1 MPKRLSTEEV
11 KATFE
16 RYGYTV
22 PANFVYKNNITH
34 YRVYD
39 QLNNDY
45 IDMTYKMLMYQVK
58 NKNRQIMPADNDE
71 DLLMNIG
78 LSENG
83 PRNRDG
89 FIDLMNMPLSDTPT
103 RVRDGFID
111 LMNMQLSDDGP
122 RTRDGFYDL
131 MNAPLADEEA
141 PQSRLE
147 RYSKKFGKLFMKE
160 TDKFKNGV
168 MKMSNKII
176 KKLMHGQPF
185 TLNEDNNLV
194 EILYALSHAMKIAAP
209 KINKDIIMTIVDK
222 KGHTQYARVN
232 QNTIDMLDWV
242 LEDKEYEINDSGDP
256 ILESLSNFKSIA
268 FDFRNISKGKRI
280 VGAFFPYYNNSD
292 IDLTPYGIYK
302 RGEVIRESCLLT
314 AFRSS
319 GLLDDEQLNL
329 LSSFLKTKLI
339 PREELKHIS
348 NLFNIRISCR
358 VHYDTGKTSTNE
370 YGEKYGKTL
379 KLHII
384 EDHYILDKDV
394 NATVFYVK
402 NYAKI
407 NNDERFVNHPRKMM
421 LSRLDKNRYEF
432 SKKGCTINRIIDAMI
447 ENKLLEPMTDEE
459 KRYLQYD
466 ECSGLFRDYRKN
478 KSITVKCKE
487 ATRQINIKDKKN
499 YVRPG
504 INEIGLRLKHNK
516 FLFGYDVKDDEID
529 QRLHELQRLVDSLNL
544 RHNIDVSLYHHFSE
558 LMQKIMYE
566 YGCLDDIYEFSGN
579 VSQKIRSE
587 LQFPKIIWSE
597 GHYVGKLYYIDQAG
611 AYMSSVTS
619 IPSGMPDDDGNFKSE
634 NTKIKE
640 LIEHLYDIRMKAKK
654 IGMDKLATTIKYMMN
669 SSWGYSMKK
678 PKLIKHRF
686 VKDVDEYVKKFDPFI
701 IKYKY
706 NQGHAGPGYVDRI
719 NPYVES
725 YSYPQFARS
734 VLNTFNAKMKE
745 LCNKV
750 NVLYSKTDSALIY
763 ENDYKK
769 LLSENWIGEKLGLF
783 KVEHIFTEVYVKSAE
798 KWIGKNED
806 GTYFYHMSKKLKD
819 ICSKSDDPIKC
830 LKFI

>member
-1 MPKRLSTEEV
+1 MPKRLNTEDV
-11 KATFE
+11 KAIFE

-22 PANFVYKNNITH
+22 PDNFVYLNNSTSI
-34 YRVYD
+34 RVYD
-39 QLNNDY
+39 EQENTY
-45 IDMTYKMLMYQVK
+45 KDMTYKKLQYQIK
-58 NKNRQIMPADNDE
+58 KGRSEMEGDPFF
-71 DLLMNIG
+71 MNMA
-78 LSENG
+78 LSE
-83 PRNRDG
+83 
-89 FIDLMNMPLSDTPT
+89 T
-103 RVRDGFID
+103 
-111 LMNMQLSDDGP
+111 GP
-122 RTRDGFYDL
+122 RTRDGFIDMMNMALSETGPRTREGFYDL
-131 MNAPLADEEA
+131 INTPLSDEEL
-141 PQSRLE
+141 PRSQLE
-147 RYSKKFGKLFMKE
+147 RYEKRFGKNFMRE
-160 TDKFKNGV
+160 TEETKNNV
-168 MKMSNKII
+168 MQLANEII
-176 KKLMHGQPF
+176 KKLIKKQSFSLSPKGENGVHSIVDF
-185 TLNEDNNLV
+185 
-194 EILYALSHAMKIAAP
+194 LYALSHAMKIAVP
-209 KINKDIIMTIVDK
+209 RIDKNIIMTILDN

-242 LEDKEYEINDSGDP
+242 LEDKENEINDSGDP

-358 VHYDTGKTSTNE
+358 VHYGTGKTSTNE

-421 LSRLDKNRYEF
+421 LSRLDKTRYEF

-487 ATRQINIKDKKN
+487 AIRQINIKDKK
-499 YVRPG
+499 RIP
-504 INEIGLRLKHNK
+504 ITFSKPNK
-516 FLFGYDVKDDEID
+516 FLFGYDVKDEEIH

-597 GHYVGKLYYIDQAG
+597 GHYKGKLYYIDQAG

>member
-1 MPKRLSTEEV
+1 METDPFGGTP
-11 KATFE
+11 F
-16 RYGYTV
+16 
-22 PANFVYKNNITH
+22 F
-34 YRVYD
+34 
-39 QLNNDY
+39 
-45 IDMTYKMLMYQVK
+45 
-58 NKNRQIMPADNDE
+58 
-71 DLLMNIG
+71 MNMA
-78 LSENG
+78 LSEIG
-83 PRNRDG
+83 PRTRDG
-89 FIDLMNMPLSDTPT
+89 FIDMMNMALSET
-103 RVRDGFID
+103 
-111 LMNMQLSDDGP
+111 GP
-122 RTRDGFYDL
+122 RTREGFYDL
-131 MNAPLADEEA
+131 MNAPLENEEV
-141 PQSRLE
+141 PQTRLD
-147 RYSKKFGKLFMKE
+147 RYGKKFGNLFMRE
-160 TDKFKNGV
+160 TDEFKYDV
-168 MKMSNKII
+168 MNLSNKII
-176 KKLMHGQPF
+176 KKLMSGQPF
-185 TLNEDNNLV
+185 TLNENKNTAI
-194 EILYALSHAMKIAAP
+194 ILYALSHAMKIAAP

-421 LSRLDKNRYEF
+421 VSRLDKNRYEF

-487 ATRQINIKDKKN
+487 AIRQINIKDKK
-499 YVRPG
+499 RIP
-504 INEIGLRLKHNK
+504 ITFSKPNK
-516 FLFGYDVKDDEID
+516 FLFGYDVKDEEIH

-597 GHYVGKLYYIDQAG
+597 GHFKGKLYYIDQAG

-706 NQGHAGPGYVDRI
+706 NQGHSGPGYVDRI

>member
-1 MPKRLSTEEV
+1 MPKRLNTEDV
-11 KATFE
+11 KTIFE

-22 PANFVYKNNITH
+22 PDNFVYQNNSTSI
-34 YRVYD
+34 RVYD
-39 QLNNDY
+39 EQENTY
-45 IDMTYKMLMYQVK
+45 KDMTYKKLQYQIK
-58 NKNRQIMPADNDE
+58 KGRSEMETDPFGGTPFF
-71 DLLMNIG
+71 MNMA
-78 LSENG
+78 LSE
-83 PRNRDG
+83 
-89 FIDLMNMPLSDTPT
+89 I
-103 RVRDGFID
+103 
-111 LMNMQLSDDGP
+111 GP
-122 RTRDGFYDL
+122 RTRDGFIDMMNMALSETGPRTREGFYDL
-131 MNAPLADEEA
+131 INTPLSDEEL
-141 PQSRLE
+141 PRSQLE
-147 RYSKKFGKLFMKE
+147 RYEKRFGKNFMRE
-160 TDKFKNGV
+160 TEETKNNV
-168 MKMSNKII
+168 MQLANEII
-176 KKLMHGQPF
+176 KKLIKKQSFSLSPKGENGVHSIVDF
-185 TLNEDNNLV
+185 
-194 EILYALSHAMKIAAP
+194 LYALSHAMKIAVP
-209 KINKDIIMTIVDK
+209 RIDKNIIMTILDN
-222 KGHTQYARVN
+222 KGHTQYARIN

-242 LEDKEYEINDSGDP
+242 LEDKQYEINDSGDP
-256 ILESLSNFKSIA
+256 ILESLSNVKKLDFEFK
-268 FDFRNISKGKRI
+268 DISRGGRI

-487 ATRQINIKDKKN
+487 AIRQINIKDKK
-499 YVRPG
+499 RIP
-504 INEIGLRLKHNK
+504 ITFSKPNK
-516 FLFGYDVKDDEID
+516 FLFGYDVKDEEIH

-597 GHYVGKLYYIDQAG
+597 GHYKGKLYYIDQAG

-706 NQGHAGPGYVDRI
+706 NQGHSGPGYVDRI

>member
-1 MPKRLSTEEV
+1 MPKRLNTEDV
-11 KATFE
+11 KAIFE

-22 PANFVYKNNITH
+22 PDNFVYLNNSTSI
-34 YRVYD
+34 RVYD
-39 QLNNDY
+39 EQENTY
-45 IDMTYKMLMYQVK
+45 KDMTYKKLQYQIK
-58 NKNRQIMPADNDE
+58 KGRSEMEGDPFF
-71 DLLMNIG
+71 MNMA
-78 LSENG
+78 LSE
-83 PRNRDG
+83 
-89 FIDLMNMPLSDTPT
+89 T
-103 RVRDGFID
+103 
-111 LMNMQLSDDGP
+111 GP
-122 RTRDGFYDL
+122 RTRDGFIDMMNMALSETGPRTREGFYDL
-131 MNAPLADEEA
+131 INTPLSDEEL
-141 PQSRLE
+141 PRSQLE
-147 RYSKKFGKLFMKE
+147 RYEKRFGKNFMRE
-160 TDKFKNGV
+160 TEETKNNV
-168 MKMSNKII
+168 MQLANEII
-176 KKLMHGQPF
+176 KKLIKKQSFSLSPKGENGVHSIVDF
-185 TLNEDNNLV
+185 
-194 EILYALSHAMKIAAP
+194 LYALSHAMKIAVP
-209 KINKDIIMTIVDK
+209 RIDKNIIMTILDN
-222 KGHTQYARVN
+222 KGHTQYARIN

-242 LEDKEYEINDSGDP
+242 LEDKQYEINDSGDP
-256 ILESLSNFKSIA
+256 ILESLSNVKKLDFEFK
-268 FDFRNISKGKRI
+268 DISRGGRI

-421 LSRLDKNRYEF
+421 LSRLDKTRYEF

-487 ATRQINIKDKKN
+487 AIRQINIKDKK
-499 YVRPG
+499 RIP
-504 INEIGLRLKHNK
+504 ITFSKPNK
-516 FLFGYDVKDDEID
+516 FLFGYDVKDEEIH

-597 GHYVGKLYYIDQAG
+597 GHYKGKLYYIDQAG

-706 NQGHAGPGYVDRI
+706 NQGHSGPGYVDRI

>member
-1 MPKRLSTEEV
+1 MPKRLNTEDV
-11 KATFE
+11 KAIFE

-22 PANFVYKNNITH
+22 PDNFVYLNNSTSI
-34 YRVYD
+34 RVYD
-39 QLNNDY
+39 EQENTY
-45 IDMTYKMLMYQVK
+45 KDMTYKKLQYQIK
-58 NKNRQIMPADNDE
+58 KGRSEMEGDPFF
-71 DLLMNIG
+71 MNMA
-78 LSENG
+78 LSE
-83 PRNRDG
+83 
-89 FIDLMNMPLSDTPT
+89 T
-103 RVRDGFID
+103 
-111 LMNMQLSDDGP
+111 GP
-122 RTRDGFYDL
+122 RTRDGFIDMMNMALSETGPRTREGFYDL
-131 MNAPLADEEA
+131 INTPLSDEEL
-141 PQSRLE
+141 PRSQLE
-147 RYSKKFGKLFMKE
+147 RYEKRFGKNFMRE
-160 TDKFKNGV
+160 TEETKNNV
-168 MKMSNKII
+168 MQLANEII
-176 KKLMHGQPF
+176 KKLIKKQSFSLSPKGEVVDF
-185 TLNEDNNLV
+185 
-194 EILYALSHAMKIAAP
+194 LYALSHAMKIAVP
-209 KINKDIIMTIVDK
+209 RIDKNIIMTILDN

-242 LEDKEYEINDSGDP
+242 LEDKQYEINDSGDP
-256 ILESLSNFKSIA
+256 ILESLSNVKKLDFEFK
-268 FDFRNISKGKRI
+268 DISRGGRI

-302 RGEVIRESCLLT
+302 RGEVVNESCLLT

-402 NYAKI
+402 NYVKI

-487 ATRQINIKDKKN
+487 AIRQINIKDKK
-499 YVRPG
+499 RIP
-504 INEIGLRLKHNK
+504 ITFSKPNK
-516 FLFGYDVKDDEID
+516 FLFGYDVKDEEIH

-587 LQFPKIIWSE
+587 LRFPKIIWSE

-640 LIEHLYDIRMKAKK
+640 LIEYLYDIRMKAKK

-706 NQGHAGPGYVDRI
+706 TCGRSGYVDRI

>member
-1 MPKRLSTEEV
+1 MPKRLNTEDV
-11 KATFE
+11 KAIFE

-22 PANFVYKNNITH
+22 PDNFVYQNNSTSI
-34 YRVYD
+34 RVYD
-39 QLNNDY
+39 EQENTY
-45 IDMTYKMLMYQVK
+45 KDMTYKKLQYQIKKGRSEMETEKSYAQNEVSY
-58 NKNRQIMPADNDE
+58 PF
-71 DLLMNIG
+71 MNMA
-78 LSENG
+78 LSE
-83 PRNRDG
+83 
-89 FIDLMNMPLSDTPT
+89 I
-103 RVRDGFID
+103 
-111 LMNMQLSDDGP
+111 GP
-122 RTRDGFYDL
+122 RTRDGFIDMMNMALSETGPRTREGFYDL
-131 MNAPLADEEA
+131 INTPLSDEEL
-141 PQSRLE
+141 PRSQLE
-147 RYSKKFGKLFMKE
+147 RYEKRFGKNFMRE
-160 TDKFKNGV
+160 TEETKNNV
-168 MKMSNKII
+168 MQLANEII
-176 KKLMHGQPF
+176 KKLIKKQSFSLSPKGEVVDF
-185 TLNEDNNLV
+185 
-194 EILYALSHAMKIAAP
+194 LYALSHAMKIAVP
-209 KINKDIIMTIVDK
+209 RIDKNIIMTILDN

-242 LEDKEYEINDSGDP
+242 LEDKQYEINDSGDP
-256 ILESLSNFKSIA
+256 ILESLSNVKKLDFEFK
-268 FDFRNISKGKRI
+268 DISRGGRI

-421 LSRLDKNRYEF
+421 LSRLDKTRYEF

-487 ATRQINIKDKKN
+487 AIRQINIKDKK
-499 YVRPG
+499 RIP
-504 INEIGLRLKHNK
+504 ITFSKPNK
-516 FLFGYDVKDDEID
+516 FLFGYDVKDEEIH

-597 GHYVGKLYYIDQAG
+597 GHYKGKLYYIDQAG

-640 LIEHLYDIRMKAKK
+640 LIEYLYDIRMKAKK

-706 NQGHAGPGYVDRI
+706 TCGRSGYVDRI

>member
-1 MPKRLSTEEV
+1 MPKRLNTEDV
-11 KATFE
+11 KAIFE

-22 PANFVYKNNITH
+22 PDNFVYLNNSTSI
-34 YRVYD
+34 RVYD
-39 QLNNDY
+39 EQENTY
-45 IDMTYKMLMYQVK
+45 KDMTYKKLQYQIK
-58 NKNRQIMPADNDE
+58 KGRSEMETDPFGGTPFF
-71 DLLMNIG
+71 MNMA
-78 LSENG
+78 LSE
-83 PRNRDG
+83 
-89 FIDLMNMPLSDTPT
+89 T
-103 RVRDGFID
+103 
-111 LMNMQLSDDGP
+111 GP
-122 RTRDGFYDL
+122 RTRDGFIDMMNMALSETGPRTREGFYDL
-131 MNAPLADEEA
+131 INTPLSDEEL
-141 PQSRLE
+141 PRSQLE
-147 RYSKKFGKLFMKE
+147 RYEKRFGKNFMRE
-160 TDKFKNGV
+160 TEETKNNV
-168 MKMSNKII
+168 MQLANEII
-176 KKLMHGQPF
+176 KKLIKKQSFSLSPKGEVVDF
-185 TLNEDNNLV
+185 
-194 EILYALSHAMKIAAP
+194 LYALSHAMKIAVP
-209 KINKDIIMTIVDK
+209 RIDKNIIMTILDN

-487 ATRQINIKDKKN
+487 AIRQINIKDKK
-499 YVRPG
+499 RIP
-504 INEIGLRLKHNK
+504 ITFSKPNK
-516 FLFGYDVKDDEID
+516 FLFGYDVKDEEIH

-597 GHYVGKLYYIDQAG
+597 GHYKGKLYYIDQAG

>member
-1 MPKRLSTEEV
+1 
-11 KATFE
+11 
-16 RYGYTV
+16 
-22 PANFVYKNNITH
+22 
-34 YRVYD
+34 
-39 QLNNDY
+39 
-45 IDMTYKMLMYQVK
+45 
-58 NKNRQIMPADNDE
+58 
-71 DLLMNIG
+71 
-78 LSENG
+78 
-83 PRNRDG
+83 
-89 FIDLMNMPLSDTPT
+89 
-103 RVRDGFID
+103 
-111 LMNMQLSDDGP
+111 
-122 RTRDGFYDL
+122 
-131 MNAPLADEEA
+131 
-141 PQSRLE
+141 
-147 RYSKKFGKLFMKE
+147 
-160 TDKFKNGV
+160 
-168 MKMSNKII
+168 
-176 KKLMHGQPF
+176 
-185 TLNEDNNLV
+185 
-194 EILYALSHAMKIAAP
+194 
-209 KINKDIIMTIVDK
+209 MTILDN

-358 VHYDTGKTSTNE
+358 VHYGTGKTSTNE

-487 ATRQINIKDKKN
+487 AIRQINIKDKK
-499 YVRPG
+499 RIP
-504 INEIGLRLKHNK
+504 ITFSKPNK
-516 FLFGYDVKDDEID
+516 FLFGYDVKDEEIH

-597 GHYVGKLYYIDQAG
+597 GHYKGKLYYIDQAG

-706 NQGHAGPGYVDRI
+706 NQGHSGPGYVDRI

>member
-1 MPKRLSTEEV
+1 MPKRLNTEDV
-11 KATFE
+11 KAIFE

-22 PANFVYKNNITH
+22 PDNFVYQNNSTSI
-34 YRVYD
+34 RVYD
-39 QLNNDY
+39 EQENTY
-45 IDMTYKMLMYQVK
+45 KDMTYKKLQYQIK
-58 NKNRQIMPADNDE
+58 KGRSEMEGDPFF
-71 DLLMNIG
+71 MNMA
-78 LSENG
+78 LSE
-83 PRNRDG
+83 
-89 FIDLMNMPLSDTPT
+89 T
-103 RVRDGFID
+103 
-111 LMNMQLSDDGP
+111 GP
-122 RTRDGFYDL
+122 RTRDGFIDMMNMALSETGPRTREGFYDL
-131 MNAPLADEEA
+131 INTPLSDEEL
-141 PQSRLE
+141 PRSQLE
-147 RYSKKFGKLFMKE
+147 RYEKRFGKNFMRE
-160 TDKFKNGV
+160 TEETKNNV
-168 MKMSNKII
+168 MQLANEII
-176 KKLMHGQPF
+176 KKLIKKQSFSLSPKGEVVDF
-185 TLNEDNNLV
+185 
-194 EILYALSHAMKIAAP
+194 LYALSHAMKIAVP
-209 KINKDIIMTIVDK
+209 RIDKNIIMTILDN

-242 LEDKEYEINDSGDP
+242 LEDKQYEINDSGDP

-302 RGEVIRESCLLT
+302 RGEVVNESCLLT

-487 ATRQINIKDKKN
+487 AIRQINIKDKK
-499 YVRPG
+499 RIP
-504 INEIGLRLKHNK
+504 ITFSKPNK
-516 FLFGYDVKDDEID
+516 FLFGYDVKDEEIH

-597 GHYVGKLYYIDQAG
+597 GHYKGKLYYIDQAG

-640 LIEHLYDIRMKAKK
+640 LIERLYDIRMKAKK

-701 IKYKY
+701 IKYRY
-706 NQGHAGPGYVDRI
+706 TCGRSGYVDRI

>member
-1 MPKRLSTEEV
+1 MPKRLNTEDV
-11 KATFE
+11 KAIFE

-22 PANFVYKNNITH
+22 PDNFVYQNNSTSI
-34 YRVYD
+34 RVYD
-39 QLNNDY
+39 EQENTY
-45 IDMTYKMLMYQVK
+45 KDMTYKKLQYQIK
-58 NKNRQIMPADNDE
+58 KGRSEMEGDPFF
-71 DLLMNIG
+71 MNMA
-78 LSENG
+78 LSE
-83 PRNRDG
+83 
-89 FIDLMNMPLSDTPT
+89 T
-103 RVRDGFID
+103 
-111 LMNMQLSDDGP
+111 GP
-122 RTRDGFYDL
+122 RTRDGFIDMMNMALSETGPRTREGFYDL
-131 MNAPLADEEA
+131 INTPLSDEEL
-141 PQSRLE
+141 PRSQLE
-147 RYSKKFGKLFMKE
+147 RYEKRFGKNFMRE
-160 TDKFKNGV
+160 TEETKNNV
-168 MKMSNKII
+168 MQLANEII
-176 KKLMHGQPF
+176 KKLIKKQSFSLSPKGEVVDF
-185 TLNEDNNLV
+185 
-194 EILYALSHAMKIAAP
+194 LYALSHAMKIAVP
-209 KINKDIIMTIVDK
+209 RIDKNIIMTILDN

-242 LEDKEYEINDSGDP
+242 LEDKQYEINDSGDP
-256 ILESLSNFKSIA
+256 ILESLSNVKKLDFEFK
-268 FDFRNISKGKRI
+268 DISRGGRI

-487 ATRQINIKDKKN
+487 AIRQINIKDKK
-499 YVRPG
+499 RIP
-504 INEIGLRLKHNK
+504 ITFSKPNK
-516 FLFGYDVKDDEID
+516 FLFGYDVKDEEIH

-597 GHYVGKLYYIDQAG
+597 GHYKGKLYYIDQAG

>member
-1 MPKRLSTEEV
+1 MPKRLNTEDV
-11 KATFE
+11 KTIFE

-22 PANFVYKNNITH
+22 PDNFVYQNNSTSI
-34 YRVYD
+34 RVYD
-39 QLNNDY
+39 EQENTY
-45 IDMTYKMLMYQVK
+45 KDMTYKKLQYQIK
-58 NKNRQIMPADNDE
+58 KGRSEMETDPFGGTPFF
-71 DLLMNIG
+71 MNMA
-78 LSENG
+78 LSE
-83 PRNRDG
+83 
-89 FIDLMNMPLSDTPT
+89 T
-103 RVRDGFID
+103 
-111 LMNMQLSDDGP
+111 GP
-122 RTRDGFYDL
+122 RTRDGFIDMMNMALSETGPRTREGFYDL
-131 MNAPLADEEA
+131 INTPLSDEEL
-141 PQSRLE
+141 PRSQLE
-147 RYSKKFGKLFMKE
+147 RYEKRFGKNFMRE
-160 TDKFKNGV
+160 TEETKNNV
-168 MKMSNKII
+168 MQLANEII
-176 KKLMHGQPF
+176 KKLIKKQSFSLSPKGEVVDF
-185 TLNEDNNLV
+185 
-194 EILYALSHAMKIAAP
+194 LYALSHAMKIAVP
-209 KINKDIIMTIVDK
+209 RIDKNIIMTILDN

-242 LEDKEYEINDSGDP
+242 LEDKQYEINDSGDP
-256 ILESLSNFKSIA
+256 ILESLSNVKKLDFEFK
-268 FDFRNISKGKRI
+268 DISRGGRI

-421 LSRLDKNRYEF
+421 LSRLDKTRYEF

-487 ATRQINIKDKKN
+487 AIRQINIKDKK
-499 YVRPG
+499 RIP
-504 INEIGLRLKHNK
+504 ITFSKPNK
-516 FLFGYDVKDDEID
+516 FLFGYDVKDEEIH

-597 GHYVGKLYYIDQAG
+597 GHYKGKLYYIDQAG

-640 LIEHLYDIRMKAKK
+640 LIERLYDIRMKAKK
-654 IGMDKLATTIKYMMN
+654 VGMDKLATTIKYMMN

-686 VKDVDEYVKKFDPFI
+686 VKDVDEYVKRYDPFI

-706 NQGHAGPGYVDRI
+706 TCGRSGYVDRI

>member
-1 MPKRLSTEEV
+1 MPKRLNTEDV
-11 KATFE
+11 KTIFE

-22 PANFVYKNNITH
+22 PDNFVYQNNSTSI
-34 YRVYD
+34 RVYD
-39 QLNNDY
+39 EQENTY
-45 IDMTYKMLMYQVK
+45 KDMTYKKLQYQIK
-58 NKNRQIMPADNDE
+58 KGRSEMEGDPFF
-71 DLLMNIG
+71 MNMA
-78 LSENG
+78 LSE
-83 PRNRDG
+83 
-89 FIDLMNMPLSDTPT
+89 T
-103 RVRDGFID
+103 
-111 LMNMQLSDDGP
+111 GP
-122 RTRDGFYDL
+122 RTRDGFIDMMNMALSETGPRTREGFYDL
-131 MNAPLADEEA
+131 INTPLSDEEL
-141 PQSRLE
+141 PRSQLE
-147 RYSKKFGKLFMKE
+147 RYEKRFGKNFMRE
-160 TDKFKNGV
+160 TEETKNNV
-168 MKMSNKII
+168 MQLANEII
-176 KKLMHGQPF
+176 KKLIKKQSFSLSPKGEVVDF
-185 TLNEDNNLV
+185 
-194 EILYALSHAMKIAAP
+194 LYALSHAMKIAVP
-209 KINKDIIMTIVDK
+209 RIDKNIIMTILDN
-222 KGHTQYARVN
+222 KGHTQYARIN

-242 LEDKEYEINDSGDP
+242 LEDKQYEINDSGDP
-256 ILESLSNFKSIA
+256 ILESLSNVKKLDFEFK
-268 FDFRNISKGKRI
+268 DISRGGRI

-348 NLFNIRISCR
+348 NLFKIHIICR
-358 VHYDTGKTSTNE
+358 VHYNKNKSSTNE

-402 NYAKI
+402 NYDKI
-407 NNDERFVNHPRKMM
+407 NNDTRFMNHPRKMM
-421 LSRLDKNRYEF
+421 LRRFDDNRYEF
-432 SKKGCTINRIIDAMI
+432 SKTGCTINRLIDAMI

-487 ATRQINIKDKKN
+487 AIRQINIKDKK
-499 YVRPG
+499 RIP
-504 INEIGLRLKHNK
+504 ITFSKPNK
-516 FLFGYDVKDDEID
+516 FLFGYDVKDEEIH

-544 RHNIDVSLYHHFSE
+544 RHQIDVSLYHHFSE

-597 GHYVGKLYYIDQAG
+597 GHYKGKLYYIDQAG

-706 NQGHAGPGYVDRI
+706 NQGHSGPGYVDRI

>member
-1 MPKRLSTEEV
+1 MPKRLNTEDV
-11 KATFE
+11 KAIFE

-22 PANFVYKNNITH
+22 PDNFVYLNNSTSI
-34 YRVYD
+34 RVYD
-39 QLNNDY
+39 EQENTY
-45 IDMTYKMLMYQVK
+45 KDMTYKKLQYQIK
-58 NKNRQIMPADNDE
+58 KGRSEMEGDPFF
-71 DLLMNIG
+71 MNMA
-78 LSENG
+78 LSE
-83 PRNRDG
+83 
-89 FIDLMNMPLSDTPT
+89 T
-103 RVRDGFID
+103 
-111 LMNMQLSDDGP
+111 GP
-122 RTRDGFYDL
+122 RTRDGFIDMMNMALSETGPRTREGFYDL
-131 MNAPLADEEA
+131 INTPLSDEEL
-141 PQSRLE
+141 PRSQLE
-147 RYSKKFGKLFMKE
+147 RYEKRFGKNFMRE
-160 TDKFKNGV
+160 TEETKNNV
-168 MKMSNKII
+168 MQLANEII
-176 KKLMHGQPF
+176 KKLIKKQSFSLSPKGEVVDF
-185 TLNEDNNLV
+185 
-194 EILYALSHAMKIAAP
+194 LYALSHAMKIAVP
-209 KINKDIIMTIVDK
+209 RIDKNIIMTILDN

-358 VHYDTGKTSTNE
+358 VHYGTGKTSTNE

-487 ATRQINIKDKKN
+487 AIRQINIKDKK
-499 YVRPG
+499 RIP
-504 INEIGLRLKHNK
+504 ITFSKPNK
-516 FLFGYDVKDDEID
+516 FLFGYDVKDEEIH

-597 GHYVGKLYYIDQAG
+597 GHYKGKLYYIDQAG

-706 NQGHAGPGYVDRI
+706 NQGHSGPGYVDRI

>member
-1 MPKRLSTEEV
+1 MPKRLNTEDV
-11 KATFE
+11 KAIFE

-22 PANFVYKNNITH
+22 PDNFVYLNNSTNI
-34 YRVYD
+34 RVYD
-39 QLNNDY
+39 EQENTY
-45 IDMTYKMLMYQVK
+45 KDMTYKKLQYQIK
-58 NKNRQIMPADNDE
+58 KGRSEMEGDPFFLNMA
-71 DLLMNIG
+71 
-78 LSENG
+78 LSETG
-83 PRNRDG
+83 PRTRDG
-89 FIDLMNMPLSDTPT
+89 FIDMMNMALSET
-103 RVRDGFID
+103 
-111 LMNMQLSDDGP
+111 GP
-122 RTRDGFYDL
+122 RTREGFYDL
-131 MNAPLADEEA
+131 MNAPFENEEV
-141 PQSRLE
+141 PQTRLD
-147 RYSKKFGKLFMKE
+147 RYGKKFGNLFMRE
-160 TDKFKNGV
+160 TDEFKYDV
-168 MKMSNKII
+168 MNLSNKII
-176 KKLMHGQPF
+176 KKLMSGQPF
-185 TLNEDNNLV
+185 TLNENKNTAI
-194 EILYALSHAMKIAAP
+194 ILYALSHAMKIAAP

-268 FDFRNISKGKRI
+268 FDFRNISKGTRI

-487 ATRQINIKDKKN
+487 AIRQINIKDKK
-499 YVRPG
+499 RIP
-504 INEIGLRLKHNK
+504 ITFSKPNK
-516 FLFGYDVKDDEID
+516 FLFGYDVKDDEIY

-597 GHYVGKLYYIDQAG
+597 GHYKGKLYYIDQAG

-654 IGMDKLATTIKYMMN
+654 VGKDKLATTIKYMMN

>member
-1 MPKRLSTEEV
+1 MPKRLNTEDV
-11 KATFE
+11 KAIFE

-22 PANFVYKNNITH
+22 PDNFVYQNNSTSI
-34 YRVYD
+34 RVYD
-39 QLNNDY
+39 EQENTY
-45 IDMTYKMLMYQVK
+45 KDMTYKKLQYQIK
-58 NKNRQIMPADNDE
+58 KGRSEMEGTPFF
-71 DLLMNIG
+71 MNMA
-78 LSENG
+78 LSE
-83 PRNRDG
+83 
-89 FIDLMNMPLSDTPT
+89 T
-103 RVRDGFID
+103 
-111 LMNMQLSDDGP
+111 GP
-122 RTRDGFYDL
+122 RTRDGFIDMMNMALSETGPRTREGFYDL
-131 MNAPLADEEA
+131 INTPLSDEEL
-141 PQSRLE
+141 PRSQLE
-147 RYSKKFGKLFMKE
+147 RYEKRFGKNFMRE
-160 TDKFKNGV
+160 TEETKNNV
-168 MKMSNKII
+168 MQLANEII
-176 KKLMHGQPF
+176 KKLIKKQSFSLSPKGENGVHSIVDF
-185 TLNEDNNLV
+185 
-194 EILYALSHAMKIAAP
+194 LYALSHAMKIAVP
-209 KINKDIIMTIVDK
+209 RIDKNIIMTILDN

-242 LEDKEYEINDSGDP
+242 LEDKQYEINDSGDP
-256 ILESLSNFKSIA
+256 ILESLSNVKKLDFEFK
-268 FDFRNISKGKRI
+268 DISRGGRI

-358 VHYDTGKTSTNE
+358 VHYGTGKTSTNE

-447 ENKLLEPMTDEE
+447 GNKLLEPMTDEE

-487 ATRQINIKDKKN
+487 AIRQINIKDKK
-499 YVRPG
+499 RIP
-504 INEIGLRLKHNK
+504 ITFSKPNK
-516 FLFGYDVKDDEID
+516 FLFGYDVKDEEIH

-597 GHYVGKLYYIDQAG
+597 GHFKGKLYYIDQAG

>member
-1 MPKRLSTEEV
+1 MPKRLNTEDV
-11 KATFE
+11 KAIFE

-22 PANFVYKNNITH
+22 PDNFVYLNNSTSI
-34 YRVYD
+34 RVYD
-39 QLNNDY
+39 EQENTY
-45 IDMTYKMLMYQVK
+45 KDMTYKKLQYQIK
-58 NKNRQIMPADNDE
+58 KGRSEMEGDPFF
-71 DLLMNIG
+71 MNMA
-78 LSENG
+78 LSE
-83 PRNRDG
+83 
-89 FIDLMNMPLSDTPT
+89 T
-103 RVRDGFID
+103 
-111 LMNMQLSDDGP
+111 GP
-122 RTRDGFYDL
+122 RTREGFYDL
-131 MNAPLADEEA
+131 INTPLSDEEL
-141 PQSRLE
+141 PRSQLE
-147 RYSKKFGKLFMKE
+147 RYEKRFGKNFMRE
-160 TDKFKNGV
+160 TEETKNNV
-168 MKMSNKII
+168 MQLANEII
-176 KKLMHGQPF
+176 KKLIKKQSFSLSPKGEVVDF
-185 TLNEDNNLV
+185 
-194 EILYALSHAMKIAAP
+194 LYALSHAMKIAVP
-209 KINKDIIMTIVDK
+209 RIDKNIIMTILDN

-242 LEDKEYEINDSGDP
+242 LEDKQYEINDSGDP
-256 ILESLSNFKSIA
+256 ILESLSNVKKLDFEFK
-268 FDFRNISKGKRI
+268 DISRGGRI

-487 ATRQINIKDKKN
+487 AIRQINIKDKK
-499 YVRPG
+499 RIP
-504 INEIGLRLKHNK
+504 ITFSKPNK
-516 FLFGYDVKDDEID
+516 FLFGYDVKDEEIH

-544 RHNIDVSLYHHFSE
+544 RHKINVSLYFKFSE

-566 YGCLDDIYEFSGN
+566 YGCLDDVYEFSGDI
-579 VSQKIRSE
+579 SQKIRSE

-597 GHYVGKLYYIDQAG
+597 GHYKGKLYYIDQAG

-640 LIEHLYDIRMKAKK
+640 LIERLYDIRMKAKK

>member
-1 MPKRLSTEEV
+1 MPKRLNTEDV
-11 KATFE
+11 KAIFE

-22 PANFVYKNNITH
+22 PDNFVYQNNSTSI
-34 YRVYD
+34 RVYD
-39 QLNNDY
+39 EQENTY
-45 IDMTYKMLMYQVK
+45 KDMTYKKLQYQIK
-58 NKNRQIMPADNDE
+58 KGRSEMEGDPFF
-71 DLLMNIG
+71 MNMA
-78 LSENG
+78 LSE
-83 PRNRDG
+83 
-89 FIDLMNMPLSDTPT
+89 T
-103 RVRDGFID
+103 
-111 LMNMQLSDDGP
+111 GP
-122 RTRDGFYDL
+122 RTREGFYDL
-131 MNAPLADEEA
+131 INTPLSDEEL
-141 PQSRLE
+141 PRSQLE
-147 RYSKKFGKLFMKE
+147 RYEKRFGKNFMRE
-160 TDKFKNGV
+160 TEETKNNV
-168 MKMSNKII
+168 MQLANEII
-176 KKLMHGQPF
+176 KKLIKKQSFSLSPKGEVVDF
-185 TLNEDNNLV
+185 
-194 EILYALSHAMKIAAP
+194 LYALSHAMKIAVP
-209 KINKDIIMTIVDK
+209 RIDKNIIMTILDN

-487 ATRQINIKDKKN
+487 AIRQINIKDKK
-499 YVRPG
+499 RIP
-504 INEIGLRLKHNK
+504 ITFSKPNK
-516 FLFGYDVKDDEID
+516 FLFGYDVKDEEIH

-597 GHYVGKLYYIDQAG
+597 GHYKGKLYYIDQAG

-706 NQGHAGPGYVDRI
+706 NQGHSGPGYVDRI

>member
-1 MPKRLSTEEV
+1 MPKRLNTEDV
-11 KATFE
+11 KAIFE

-22 PANFVYKNNITH
+22 PDNFVYLNNSTSI
-34 YRVYD
+34 RVYD
-39 QLNNDY
+39 EQENTY
-45 IDMTYKMLMYQVK
+45 KDMTYKKLQYQIK
-58 NKNRQIMPADNDE
+58 KGRSEMETDPFGGTPFF
-71 DLLMNIG
+71 MNMA
-78 LSENG
+78 LSE
-83 PRNRDG
+83 
-89 FIDLMNMPLSDTPT
+89 T
-103 RVRDGFID
+103 
-111 LMNMQLSDDGP
+111 GP
-122 RTRDGFYDL
+122 RTREGFYDL
-131 MNAPLADEEA
+131 INTPLSDEEL
-141 PQSRLE
+141 PRSQLE
-147 RYSKKFGKLFMKE
+147 RYEKRFGKNFMRE
-160 TDKFKNGV
+160 TEETKNNV
-168 MKMSNKII
+168 MQLANEII
-176 KKLMHGQPF
+176 KKLIKKQSFSLSPKGENGVHSIVDF
-185 TLNEDNNLV
+185 
-194 EILYALSHAMKIAAP
+194 LYALSHAMKIAVP
-209 KINKDIIMTIVDK
+209 RIDKNIIMTILDN

-242 LEDKEYEINDSGDP
+242 LEDKQYEINDSGDP
-256 ILESLSNFKSIA
+256 ILESLSNVKKLDFEFK
-268 FDFRNISKGKRI
+268 DISRGGRI

-302 RGEVIRESCLLT
+302 RGEVVNESCLLT

-487 ATRQINIKDKKN
+487 AIRQINIKDKK
-499 YVRPG
+499 RIP
-504 INEIGLRLKHNK
+504 ITFSKPNK
-516 FLFGYDVKDDEID
+516 FLFGYDVKDEEIH

-544 RHNIDVSLYHHFSE
+544 RHQIDVSLYHHFSE

-597 GHYVGKLYYIDQAG
+597 GHYKGKLYYIDQAG

>member
-1 MPKRLSTEEV
+1 MPKRLNTEDV
-11 KATFE
+11 KAIFE

-22 PANFVYKNNITH
+22 PDNFVYLNNSTSI
-34 YRVYD
+34 RVYD
-39 QLNNDY
+39 EQENTY
-45 IDMTYKMLMYQVK
+45 KDMTYKKLQYQIK
-58 NKNRQIMPADNDE
+58 KGRSEMEGDPFF
-71 DLLMNIG
+71 MNMA
-78 LSENG
+78 LSE
-83 PRNRDG
+83 
-89 FIDLMNMPLSDTPT
+89 T
-103 RVRDGFID
+103 
-111 LMNMQLSDDGP
+111 GP
-122 RTRDGFYDL
+122 RTRDGFIDMMNMALSETGPRTREGFYDL
-131 MNAPLADEEA
+131 INTPLSDEEL
-141 PQSRLE
+141 PRSQLE
-147 RYSKKFGKLFMKE
+147 RYEKRFGKNFMRE
-160 TDKFKNGV
+160 TEETKNNV
-168 MKMSNKII
+168 MQLANEII
-176 KKLMHGQPF
+176 KKLIKKQSFSLSPKGEVVDF
-185 TLNEDNNLV
+185 
-194 EILYALSHAMKIAAP
+194 LYALSHAMKIAVP
-209 KINKDIIMTIVDK
+209 RIDKNIIMTILDN

-421 LSRLDKNRYEF
+421 LSRLDKTRYEF

-487 ATRQINIKDKKN
+487 AIRQINIKDKK
-499 YVRPG
+499 RIP
-504 INEIGLRLKHNK
+504 ITFSKPNK
-516 FLFGYDVKDDEID
+516 FLFGYDVKDEEIH

>member
-1 MPKRLSTEEV
+1 MPKRLNTEDV
-11 KATFE
+11 KTIFE

-22 PANFVYKNNITH
+22 PDNFVYQNNSTSI
-34 YRVYD
+34 RVYD
-39 QLNNDY
+39 EQENTY
-45 IDMTYKMLMYQVK
+45 KDMTYKKLQYQIK
-58 NKNRQIMPADNDE
+58 KGRSEMEGTPFF
-71 DLLMNIG
+71 MNMA
-78 LSENG
+78 LSE
-83 PRNRDG
+83 
-89 FIDLMNMPLSDTPT
+89 T
-103 RVRDGFID
+103 
-111 LMNMQLSDDGP
+111 GP
-122 RTRDGFYDL
+122 RTRDGFIDMMNMALSETGPRTREGFYDL
-131 MNAPLADEEA
+131 INTPLSDEEL
-141 PQSRLE
+141 PRSQLE
-147 RYSKKFGKLFMKE
+147 RYEKRFGKNFMRE
-160 TDKFKNGV
+160 TEETKNNV
-168 MKMSNKII
+168 MQLANEII
-176 KKLMHGQPF
+176 KKLIKKQSFSLSPKGEVVDF
-185 TLNEDNNLV
+185 
-194 EILYALSHAMKIAAP
+194 LYALSHAMKIAVP
-209 KINKDIIMTIVDK
+209 RIDKNIIMTILDN
-222 KGHTQYARVN
+222 KGHTQYARIN

-242 LEDKEYEINDSGDP
+242 LEDKQYEINDSGDP
-256 ILESLSNFKSIA
+256 ILESLSNVKKLDFEFK
-268 FDFRNISKGKRI
+268 DISRGGRI

-302 RGEVIRESCLLT
+302 RGEVVNESCLLT

-319 GLLDDEQLNL
+319 GLLNDEQLNL

-348 NLFNIRISCR
+348 NLFKIHIICR
-358 VHYDTGKTSTNE
+358 VHYNKNKSSTNE

-421 LSRLDKNRYEF
+421 LSRLDAGNALKTRYEF

-487 ATRQINIKDKKN
+487 AIRQINIKDKK
-499 YVRPG
+499 RIP
-504 INEIGLRLKHNK
+504 ITFSKPNK
-516 FLFGYDVKDDEID
+516 FLFGYDVKDEEIH

-597 GHYVGKLYYIDQAG
+597 GHYKGKLYYIDQAG

>member
-1 MPKRLSTEEV
+1 M
-11 KATFE
+11 A
-16 RYGYTV
+16 
-22 PANFVYKNNITH
+22 
-34 YRVYD
+34 
-39 QLNNDY
+39 
-45 IDMTYKMLMYQVK
+45 
-58 NKNRQIMPADNDE
+58 
-71 DLLMNIG
+71 
-78 LSENG
+78 LSE
-83 PRNRDG
+83 
-89 FIDLMNMPLSDTPT
+89 T
-103 RVRDGFID
+103 
-111 LMNMQLSDDGP
+111 GP
-122 RTRDGFYDL
+122 RTREGFYDL
-131 MNAPLADEEA
+131 INTPLSDEEL
-141 PQSRLE
+141 PRSQLE
-147 RYSKKFGKLFMKE
+147 RYEKRFGKNFMRE
-160 TDKFKNGV
+160 TEETKNNV
-168 MKMSNKII
+168 MQLANEII
-176 KKLMHGQPF
+176 KKLIKKQSFSLSPKGEVVDF
-185 TLNEDNNLV
+185 
-194 EILYALSHAMKIAAP
+194 LYALSHAMKIAVP
-209 KINKDIIMTIVDK
+209 RIDKNIIMTILDN

-348 NLFNIRISCR
+348 NLFKIHIICR
-358 VHYDTGKTSTNE
+358 VHYNKNKSSTNE

-384 EDHYILDKDV
+384 EDHYMLDKDV

-421 LSRLDKNRYEF
+421 LSRLDKTRYEF

-487 ATRQINIKDKKN
+487 AIRQINIKDKK
-499 YVRPG
+499 RIP
-504 INEIGLRLKHNK
+504 ITFSKPNK
-516 FLFGYDVKDDEID
+516 FLFGYDVKDEEIH

-597 GHYVGKLYYIDQAG
+597 GHYKGKLYYIDQAG

>member
-1 MPKRLSTEEV
+1 MPKRLNTEDV
-11 KATFE
+11 KAIFE

-22 PANFVYKNNITH
+22 PDNFVYQNNSTSI
-34 YRVYD
+34 RVYD
-39 QLNNDY
+39 EQENTY
-45 IDMTYKMLMYQVK
+45 KDMTYKKLQYQIK
-58 NKNRQIMPADNDE
+58 KGRSEMEGDPFF
-71 DLLMNIG
+71 MNMA
-78 LSENG
+78 LSEIG
-83 PRNRDG
+83 PRTRDG
-89 FIDLMNMPLSDTPT
+89 FIDMMNMALSET
-103 RVRDGFID
+103 
-111 LMNMQLSDDGP
+111 GP
-122 RTRDGFYDL
+122 RTREGFYDL
-131 MNAPLADEEA
+131 MNAPLENEEV
-141 PQSRLE
+141 PQTRLD
-147 RYSKKFGKLFMKE
+147 RYGKKFGNLFMRE
-160 TDKFKNGV
+160 TDEFKYDV
-168 MKMSNKII
+168 MNLSNKII
-176 KKLMHGQPF
+176 KKLMSGQPF
-185 TLNEDNNLV
+185 TLNENKNTAI
-194 EILYALSHAMKIAAP
+194 ILYALSHAMKIAAP

-268 FDFRNISKGKRI
+268 FDFRNISKGTRI

-302 RGEVIRESCLLT
+302 RGEVVNESCLLT

-487 ATRQINIKDKKN
+487 AIRQINIKDKK
-499 YVRPG
+499 RIP
-504 INEIGLRLKHNK
+504 ITFSKPNK
-516 FLFGYDVKDDEID
+516 FLFGYDVKDDEIY

-544 RHNIDVSLYHHFSE
+544 RHSIDVSLYHHFSE

-579 VSQKIRSE
+579 VSQKIRSD

-597 GHYVGKLYYIDQAG
+597 GHFKGKLYYIDQAG

-640 LIEHLYDIRMKAKK
+640 LIEYLYDIRMKAKK

-706 NQGHAGPGYVDRI
+706 NQGHAGPGYVYRI

>member
-1 MPKRLSTEEV
+1 MPKRLNTEDV
-11 KATFE
+11 KAIFE

-22 PANFVYKNNITH
+22 PDNFVYLNNSTSI
-34 YRVYD
+34 RVYD
-39 QLNNDY
+39 EQENTY
-45 IDMTYKMLMYQVK
+45 KDMTYKKLQYQIK
-58 NKNRQIMPADNDE
+58 KGRSEMETDPF
-71 DLLMNIG
+71 MNMA
-78 LSENG
+78 LSE
-83 PRNRDG
+83 
-89 FIDLMNMPLSDTPT
+89 I
-103 RVRDGFID
+103 
-111 LMNMQLSDDGP
+111 GP
-122 RTRDGFYDL
+122 RTRDGFIDMMNMALSETGPRTREGFYDL
-131 MNAPLADEEA
+131 INTPLSDEEL
-141 PQSRLE
+141 PRSQLE
-147 RYSKKFGKLFMKE
+147 RYEKRFGKNFMRE
-160 TDKFKNGV
+160 TEETKNNV
-168 MKMSNKII
+168 MQLANEII
-176 KKLMHGQPF
+176 KKLIKKQSFSLSPKGENGVHSIVDF
-185 TLNEDNNLV
+185 
-194 EILYALSHAMKIAAP
+194 LYALSHAMKIAVP
-209 KINKDIIMTIVDK
+209 RIDKNIIMTILDN

-421 LSRLDKNRYEF
+421 VSRLDKNRYEF

-487 ATRQINIKDKKN
+487 AIRQINIKDKK
-499 YVRPG
+499 RIP
-504 INEIGLRLKHNK
+504 ITFSKPNK
-516 FLFGYDVKDDEID
+516 FLFGYDVKDEEIH

-597 GHYVGKLYYIDQAG
+597 GHFKGKLYYIDQAG

-706 NQGHAGPGYVDRI
+706 TCGRSGYVDRI

>member
-89 FIDLMNMPLSDTPT
+89 FIDLMNMPLSE
-103 RVRDGFID
+103 
-111 LMNMQLSDDGP
+111 NGP

-131 MNAPLADEEA
+131 MNAPLSDEEA
-141 PQSRLE
+141 PLSTRLE

-370 YGEKYGKTL
+370 YGEKYEKTL

-421 LSRLDKNRYEF
+421 LSRLDKTRYEF

-487 ATRQINIKDKKN
+487 AIRQINIKDKK
-499 YVRPG
+499 RIP
-504 INEIGLRLKHNK
+504 ITFSKPNK

-544 RHNIDVSLYHHFSE
+544 RHKINVSLYFKFSE

-566 YGCLDDIYEFSGN
+566 YGCLDDVYEFSGDI
-579 VSQKIRSE
+579 SQKIRSE

-597 GHYVGKLYYIDQAG
+597 GHFKGKLYYIDQAG

-619 IPSGMPDDDGNFKSE
+619 IPSGIPDDDGNFKSE

-640 LIEHLYDIRMKAKK
+640 LIERLYDIRMKAKK

-706 NQGHAGPGYVDRI
+706 NQGHSGPGYVDRI

>member
-1 MPKRLSTEEV
+1 MPKRLNTEDV
-11 KATFE
+11 KAIFE

-22 PANFVYKNNITH
+22 PDNFVYQNNSTSI
-34 YRVYD
+34 RVYD
-39 QLNNDY
+39 EQENTY
-45 IDMTYKMLMYQVK
+45 KDMTYKKLQYQIK
-58 NKNRQIMPADNDE
+58 KGRSEMEGDPFF
-71 DLLMNIG
+71 MNMA
-78 LSENG
+78 LSE
-83 PRNRDG
+83 
-89 FIDLMNMPLSDTPT
+89 T
-103 RVRDGFID
+103 
-111 LMNMQLSDDGP
+111 GP
-122 RTRDGFYDL
+122 RTRDGFIDMMNMALSETGPRTREGFYDL
-131 MNAPLADEEA
+131 INTPLSDEEL
-141 PQSRLE
+141 PRSQLE
-147 RYSKKFGKLFMKE
+147 RYEKRFGKNFMRE
-160 TDKFKNGV
+160 TEETKNNV
-168 MKMSNKII
+168 MQLANEII
-176 KKLMHGQPF
+176 KKLIKKQSFSLSPKGEVVDF
-185 TLNEDNNLV
+185 
-194 EILYALSHAMKIAAP
+194 LYALSHAMKIAVP
-209 KINKDIIMTIVDK
+209 RIDKNIIMTILDN

-421 LSRLDKNRYEF
+421 LSRLDKTRYEF

-487 ATRQINIKDKKN
+487 AIRQINIKDKK
-499 YVRPG
+499 RIP
-504 INEIGLRLKHNK
+504 ITFSKPNK
-516 FLFGYDVKDDEID
+516 FLFGYDVKDEEIH

-597 GHYVGKLYYIDQAG
+597 GHYKGKLYYIDQAG

-706 NQGHAGPGYVDRI
+706 NQGHSGPGYVDRI

>member
-1 MPKRLSTEEV
+1 MPKRLNTEDV
-11 KATFE
+11 KTIFE

-22 PANFVYKNNITH
+22 PDNFVYQNNSTSI
-34 YRVYD
+34 RVYD
-39 QLNNDY
+39 EQENTY
-45 IDMTYKMLMYQVK
+45 KDMTYKKLQYQIK
-58 NKNRQIMPADNDE
+58 KGRSEMETDPFGGTPFF
-71 DLLMNIG
+71 MNMA
-78 LSENG
+78 LSE
-83 PRNRDG
+83 
-89 FIDLMNMPLSDTPT
+89 T
-103 RVRDGFID
+103 
-111 LMNMQLSDDGP
+111 GP
-122 RTRDGFYDL
+122 RTREGFYDL
-131 MNAPLADEEA
+131 INTPLSDEEL
-141 PQSRLE
+141 PRSQLE
-147 RYSKKFGKLFMKE
+147 RYEKRFGKNFMRE
-160 TDKFKNGV
+160 TEETKNNV
-168 MKMSNKII
+168 MQLANEII
-176 KKLMHGQPF
+176 KKLIKKQSFSLSPKGEVVDF
-185 TLNEDNNLV
+185 
-194 EILYALSHAMKIAAP
+194 LYALSHAMKIAVP
-209 KINKDIIMTIVDK
+209 RIDKNIIMTILDN

-242 LEDKEYEINDSGDP
+242 LEDKQYEINDSGDP
-256 ILESLSNFKSIA
+256 ILESLSNVKKLDFEFK
-268 FDFRNISKGKRI
+268 DISRGGRI

-358 VHYDTGKTSTNE
+358 VHYNTGKTSTNE

-487 ATRQINIKDKKN
+487 AIRQINIKDKK
-499 YVRPG
+499 RIP
-504 INEIGLRLKHNK
+504 ITFSKPNK
-516 FLFGYDVKDDEID
+516 FLFGYDVKDEEIH

-597 GHYVGKLYYIDQAG
+597 GHYKGKLYYIDQAG

-706 NQGHAGPGYVDRI
+706 NQGHSGPGYVDRI

>member
-1 MPKRLSTEEV
+1 MPKRLNTEDV
-11 KATFE
+11 KAIFE

-22 PANFVYKNNITH
+22 PDNFVYLNNSTSI
-34 YRVYD
+34 RVYD
-39 QLNNDY
+39 EQENTY
-45 IDMTYKMLMYQVK
+45 KDMTYKKLQYQIK
-58 NKNRQIMPADNDE
+58 KGRSEMETDPFGGTPFF
-71 DLLMNIG
+71 MNMA
-78 LSENG
+78 LSE
-83 PRNRDG
+83 
-89 FIDLMNMPLSDTPT
+89 T
-103 RVRDGFID
+103 
-111 LMNMQLSDDGP
+111 GP
-122 RTRDGFYDL
+122 RTRDGFIDMMNMALSETGPRTREGFYDL
-131 MNAPLADEEA
+131 INTPLSDEEL
-141 PQSRLE
+141 PRSQLE
-147 RYSKKFGKLFMKE
+147 RYEKRFGKNFMRE
-160 TDKFKNGV
+160 TEETKNNV
-168 MKMSNKII
+168 MQLANEII
-176 KKLMHGQPF
+176 KKLIKKQSFSLSPKGEVVDF
-185 TLNEDNNLV
+185 
-194 EILYALSHAMKIAAP
+194 LYALSHAMKIAVP
-209 KINKDIIMTIVDK
+209 RIDKNIIMTILDN

-242 LEDKEYEINDSGDP
+242 LEDKQYEINDSGDP
-256 ILESLSNFKSIA
+256 ILESLSNVKKLDFEFK
-268 FDFRNISKGKRI
+268 DISRGGRI

-302 RGEVIRESCLLT
+302 RGEVVNESCLLT

-370 YGEKYGKTL
+370 YGEKYEKTL

-402 NYAKI
+402 NYDKI
-407 NNDERFVNHPRKMM
+407 NNDERFLNGKARAGGLHPRKMM
-421 LSRLDKNRYEF
+421 LSRFDKTRYEF

-487 ATRQINIKDKKN
+487 AIRQINIKDKK
-499 YVRPG
+499 RIP
-504 INEIGLRLKHNK
+504 ITFSKPNK
-516 FLFGYDVKDDEID
+516 FLFGYDVKDEEIH

-597 GHYVGKLYYIDQAG
+597 GHYKGKLYYIDQAG

-686 VKDVDEYVKKFDPFI
+686 VKDVDEYVKRYDPFI
-701 IKYKY
+701 IKYRYIKG
-706 NQGHAGPGYVDRI
+706 NSGPGYVDRI

>member
-1 MPKRLSTEEV
+1 MPKRLNTEDV
-11 KATFE
+11 KAIFE

-22 PANFVYKNNITH
+22 PDNFVYQNNSTSIH
-34 YRVYD
+34 VYD
-39 QLNNDY
+39 EQENTY
-45 IDMTYKMLMYQVK
+45 KDMTYKKLQYQIKKGRSEMETENEV
-58 NKNRQIMPADNDE
+58 PYPF
-71 DLLMNIG
+71 MNMA
-78 LSENG
+78 LSE
-83 PRNRDG
+83 
-89 FIDLMNMPLSDTPT
+89 I
-103 RVRDGFID
+103 
-111 LMNMQLSDDGP
+111 GP
-122 RTRDGFYDL
+122 RTRDGFIDMMNMALSETGPRTREGFYDL
-131 MNAPLADEEA
+131 INTPLSATGLRLSDEEL
-141 PQSRLE
+141 PRSQLE
-147 RYSKKFGKLFMKE
+147 RYEKRFGKNFMRE
-160 TDKFKNGV
+160 TEETKNNV
-168 MKMSNKII
+168 MQLANEII
-176 KKLMHGQPF
+176 KKLIKKQSFSLSPKGENGVHSIVDF
-185 TLNEDNNLV
+185 
-194 EILYALSHAMKIAAP
+194 LYALSHAMKIAVP
-209 KINKDIIMTIVDK
+209 RIDKNIIMTILDN
-222 KGHTQYARVN
+222 KGHTQYARIN

-348 NLFNIRISCR
+348 NLFKIHIICR
-358 VHYDTGKTSTNE
+358 VHYNKNKSSTNE

-421 LSRLDKNRYEF
+421 VSRLDKNRYEF

-487 ATRQINIKDKKN
+487 AIRQINIKDKK
-499 YVRPG
+499 RIP
-504 INEIGLRLKHNK
+504 ITFSKPNK
-516 FLFGYDVKDDEID
+516 FLFGYDVKDEEIH

-597 GHYVGKLYYIDQAG
+597 GHYKGKLYYIDQAG

-706 NQGHAGPGYVDRI
+706 NQGHSGPGYVDRI

>member
-1 MPKRLSTEEV
+1 MPKRLNTEDV
-11 KATFE
+11 KTIFE

-22 PANFVYKNNITH
+22 PDNFVYLNNSTSI
-34 YRVYD
+34 RVYD
-39 QLNNDY
+39 EQENTY
-45 IDMTYKMLMYQVK
+45 KDMTYKKLQYQIKKGRSEMETEKSYAQNEV
-58 NKNRQIMPADNDE
+58 PYPF
-71 DLLMNIG
+71 MNMA
-78 LSENG
+78 LSE
-83 PRNRDG
+83 
-89 FIDLMNMPLSDTPT
+89 T
-103 RVRDGFID
+103 
-111 LMNMQLSDDGP
+111 GP
-122 RTRDGFYDL
+122 RTREGFYDL
-131 MNAPLADEEA
+131 INTPLSDEEL
-141 PQSRLE
+141 PRSQLE
-147 RYSKKFGKLFMKE
+147 RYEKRFGKNFMRE
-160 TDKFKNGV
+160 TEETKNNV
-168 MKMSNKII
+168 MQLANEII
-176 KKLMHGQPF
+176 KKLIKKQSFSLSPKGEVVDF
-185 TLNEDNNLV
+185 
-194 EILYALSHAMKIAAP
+194 LYALSHAMKIAVP
-209 KINKDIIMTIVDK
+209 RIDKNIIMTILDN
-222 KGHTQYARVN
+222 KGHTQYARIN

-242 LEDKEYEINDSGDP
+242 LEDKQYEINDSGDP
-256 ILESLSNFKSIA
+256 ILESLSNVKKLDFEFK
-268 FDFRNISKGKRI
+268 DISRGGRI

-302 RGEVIRESCLLT
+302 RGEVVNESCLLT

-348 NLFNIRISCR
+348 NLFKIHIICR
-358 VHYDTGKTSTNE
+358 VHYNKNKSSTNE

-487 ATRQINIKDKKN
+487 AIRQINIKDKK
-499 YVRPG
+499 RIP
-504 INEIGLRLKHNK
+504 ITFSKPNK
-516 FLFGYDVKDDEID
+516 FLFGYDVKDEEIH

-597 GHYVGKLYYIDQAG
+597 GHYKGKLYYIDQAG

>member
-1 MPKRLSTEEV
+1 MPKRLNTEDV
-11 KATFE
+11 KAIFE

-22 PANFVYKNNITH
+22 PDNFVYQNNSTSI
-34 YRVYD
+34 RVYD
-39 QLNNDY
+39 EQENTY
-45 IDMTYKMLMYQVK
+45 KDMTYKKLQYQIK
-58 NKNRQIMPADNDE
+58 KGRSEMETDPFGGTPFF
-71 DLLMNIG
+71 MNMA
-78 LSENG
+78 LSE
-83 PRNRDG
+83 
-89 FIDLMNMPLSDTPT
+89 I
-103 RVRDGFID
+103 
-111 LMNMQLSDDGP
+111 GP
-122 RTRDGFYDL
+122 RTRDGFIDMMNMALSETGPRTREGFYDL
-131 MNAPLADEEA
+131 INTPLSDEEL
-141 PQSRLE
+141 PRSQLE
-147 RYSKKFGKLFMKE
+147 RYEKRFGKNFMRE
-160 TDKFKNGV
+160 TEETKNNV
-168 MKMSNKII
+168 MQLANEII
-176 KKLMHGQPF
+176 KKLIKKQSFSLSPKGEVVDF
-185 TLNEDNNLV
+185 
-194 EILYALSHAMKIAAP
+194 LYALSHAMKIAVP
-209 KINKDIIMTIVDK
+209 RIDKNIIMTILDN

-232 QNTIDMLDWV
+232 QNTIDMLYWV
-242 LEDKEYEINDSGDP
+242 LEDKQYEINDSGDP
-256 ILESLSNFKSIA
+256 ILESLSNVKKLDFEFK
-268 FDFRNISKGKRI
+268 DISRGGRI

-487 ATRQINIKDKKN
+487 AIRQINIKDKK
-499 YVRPG
+499 RIP
-504 INEIGLRLKHNK
+504 ITFSKPNK
-516 FLFGYDVKDDEID
+516 FLFGYDVKDEEIH

-597 GHYVGKLYYIDQAG
+597 GHYKGKLYYIDQAG

-654 IGMDKLATTIKYMMN
+654 VGMDKLATTIKYMMN

>member
-1 MPKRLSTEEV
+1 MPKRLNTEDV
-11 KATFE
+11 KTIFE

-22 PANFVYKNNITH
+22 PDNFVYQNNSTSI
-34 YRVYD
+34 RVYD
-39 QLNNDY
+39 EQENTY
-45 IDMTYKMLMYQVK
+45 KDMTYKKLQYQIK
-58 NKNRQIMPADNDE
+58 KGRSEMEGDPFF
-71 DLLMNIG
+71 MNMA
-78 LSENG
+78 LSE
-83 PRNRDG
+83 
-89 FIDLMNMPLSDTPT
+89 T
-103 RVRDGFID
+103 
-111 LMNMQLSDDGP
+111 GP
-122 RTRDGFYDL
+122 RTRDGFIDMMNMALSETGPRTREGFYDL
-131 MNAPLADEEA
+131 INTPLSDEEL
-141 PQSRLE
+141 PRSQLE
-147 RYSKKFGKLFMKE
+147 RYEKRFGKNFMRE
-160 TDKFKNGV
+160 TEETKNNV
-168 MKMSNKII
+168 MQLANEII
-176 KKLMHGQPF
+176 KKLIKKQSFSLSPKGEVVDF
-185 TLNEDNNLV
+185 
-194 EILYALSHAMKIAAP
+194 LYALSHAMKIAVP
-209 KINKDIIMTIVDK
+209 RIDKNIIMTILDN
-222 KGHTQYARVN
+222 KGHTQYARIN

-242 LEDKEYEINDSGDP
+242 LEDKQYEINDSGDP

-487 ATRQINIKDKKN
+487 AIRQINIKDKK
-499 YVRPG
+499 RIP
-504 INEIGLRLKHNK
+504 ITFSKPNK
-516 FLFGYDVKDDEID
+516 FLFGYDVKDEEIH

-597 GHYVGKLYYIDQAG
+597 GHFKGKLYYIDQAG

-706 NQGHAGPGYVDRI
+706 NQGHSGPGYVDRI

>member
-1 MPKRLSTEEV
+1 MPKRLNTEDV
-11 KATFE
+11 KAIFE

-22 PANFVYKNNITH
+22 PDNFVYLNNSTSI
-34 YRVYD
+34 RVYD
-39 QLNNDY
+39 EQENTY
-45 IDMTYKMLMYQVK
+45 KDMTYKKLQYQIK
-58 NKNRQIMPADNDE
+58 KGRSEMETDPFGGTPFF
-71 DLLMNIG
+71 MNMA
-78 LSENG
+78 LSE
-83 PRNRDG
+83 
-89 FIDLMNMPLSDTPT
+89 I
-103 RVRDGFID
+103 
-111 LMNMQLSDDGP
+111 GP
-122 RTRDGFYDL
+122 RTRDGFIDMMNMALSETGPRTREGFYDL
-131 MNAPLADEEA
+131 INTPLSDEEL
-141 PQSRLE
+141 PRSQLE
-147 RYSKKFGKLFMKE
+147 RYEKRFGKNFMRE
-160 TDKFKNGV
+160 TEETKNNV
-168 MKMSNKII
+168 MQLANEII
-176 KKLMHGQPF
+176 KKLIKKQSFSLSPKGEVVDF
-185 TLNEDNNLV
+185 
-194 EILYALSHAMKIAAP
+194 LYALSHAMKIAVP
-209 KINKDIIMTIVDK
+209 RIDKNIIMTILDN
-222 KGHTQYARVN
+222 KGRTQYARVN

-487 ATRQINIKDKKN
+487 AIRQINIKDKK
-499 YVRPG
+499 RIP
-504 INEIGLRLKHNK
+504 ITFSKPNK
-516 FLFGYDVKDDEID
+516 FLFGYDVKDEEIH

-597 GHYVGKLYYIDQAG
+597 GHYKGKLYYIDQAG

-706 NQGHAGPGYVDRI
+706 NQGHSGPGYVDRI

>member
-89 FIDLMNMPLSDTPT
+89 FIDLMNMPLSE
-103 RVRDGFID
+103 
-111 LMNMQLSDDGP
+111 NGP
-122 RTRDGFYDL
+122 RARDGFYNL
-131 MNAPLADEEA
+131 MNAPLSDEEA

-185 TLNEDNNLV
+185 TLNDDKNSIDNMV
-194 EILYALSHAMKIAAP
+194 KILYALSHAMKIAAP

-348 NLFNIRISCR
+348 NLFKIHIICR
-358 VHYDTGKTSTNE
+358 VHYNKNKSSTNE

-499 YVRPG
+499 YVKPGYAYVRPG
-504 INEIGLRLKHNK
+504 IKHNK

-544 RHNIDVSLYHHFSE
+544 RHKINVSLYFKFSE

-566 YGCLDDIYEFSGN
+566 YGCLDDVYEFSGDI
-579 VSQKIRSE
+579 SQKIRSE

-597 GHYVGKLYYIDQAG
+597 GHYKGKLYYIDQAG

-706 NQGHAGPGYVDRI
+706 NQGHSGPGYVDRI

>member
-1 MPKRLSTEEV
+1 MPKRLNTEDV
-11 KATFE
+11 KAIFE

-22 PANFVYKNNITH
+22 PDNFVYLNNSTSI
-34 YRVYD
+34 RVYD
-39 QLNNDY
+39 EQENTY
-45 IDMTYKMLMYQVK
+45 KDMTYKKLQYQIK
-58 NKNRQIMPADNDE
+58 KGRSEMETDPF
-71 DLLMNIG
+71 MNMA
-78 LSENG
+78 LSETG
-83 PRNRDG
+83 PRTRDG
-89 FIDLMNMPLSDTPT
+89 FIDMMNMALSET
-103 RVRDGFID
+103 
-111 LMNMQLSDDGP
+111 GP
-122 RTRDGFYDL
+122 RTREGFYDL
-131 MNAPLADEEA
+131 MNAPLSATGL
-141 PQSRLE
+141 RLE
-147 RYSKKFGKLFMKE
+147 NEEVPQTRLDRYGKKFGNLFMRE
-160 TDKFKNGV
+160 TDEFKYDV
-168 MKMSNKII
+168 MNLSNKII
-176 KKLMHGQPF
+176 KKLMSGQPF
-185 TLNEDNNLV
+185 TLNENKNTAI
-194 EILYALSHAMKIAAP
+194 ILYALSHAMKIAAP

-268 FDFRNISKGKRI
+268 FDFRNISRGTRI

-302 RGEVIRESCLLT
+302 RGEVVNESCLLT

-487 ATRQINIKDKKN
+487 AIRQINIKDKK
-499 YVRPG
+499 RIP
-504 INEIGLRLKHNK
+504 ITFSKPNK
-516 FLFGYDVKDDEID
+516 FLFGYDVKDEEIH

-597 GHYVGKLYYIDQAG
+597 GHYKGKLYYIDQAG

-640 LIEHLYDIRMKAKK
+640 LIEYLYDIRMKAKK

-706 NQGHAGPGYVDRI
+706 TCGRSGYVDRI